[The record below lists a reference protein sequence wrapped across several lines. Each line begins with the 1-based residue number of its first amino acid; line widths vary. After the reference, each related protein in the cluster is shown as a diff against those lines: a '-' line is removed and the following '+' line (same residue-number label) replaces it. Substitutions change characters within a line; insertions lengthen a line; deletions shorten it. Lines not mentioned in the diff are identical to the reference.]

1 MVQDEYDLFVAC
13 FTVAAV
19 TESVELLALPGIPR
33 RAARGA
39 VGGPKGGLR
48 ETAPARGKGPCPE
61 VLPSLGALS
70 LPARGAAPAKA
81 DLYGGVLVIH

>member
-1 MVQDEYDLFVAC
+1 MTYPGV
-13 FTVAAV
+13 TVASV
-19 TESVELLALPGIPR
+19 TESVELRWPFQGSHGGPR
-33 RAARGA
+33 GGPL
-39 VGGPKGGLR
+39 GGPKGGLR
-48 ETAPARGKGPCPE
+48 EAAPARGKGPCPE